1 MNSFSRRFKVVLS
14 IFSLMFLSA
23 CSSPK
28 LERLPAGSTVLA
40 FGDSLTQG
48 VGTTAENSYPAV
60 LARLTGFKV
69 VNAGISGELT
79 EQGLK
84 RFPGLLEEIKP
95 SLIILLEG
103 GNDILRNKSLS
114 KAKQNLSS
122 MILLARSKNIPVVLV
137 GVPAKALFSRSV
149 PMYEELADAYGL
161 ALQNSIISELH
172 KTPSL
177 KSDFVHYNKEGYR
190 QLAVAIFDLL
200 LKEGAI

>member
-1 MNSFSRRFKVVLS
+1 
-14 IFSLMFLSA
+14 MFLSA

-114 KAKQNLSS
+114 KAKQNRSS